1 MNTNNPFNFCI
12 ATMWPGTD
20 QLSVYR
26 IHNRD
31 IHYGSMQEAT
41 ELLKYVRRQNPESEW
56 RIVKIR

>member
-1 MNTNNPFNFCI
+1 
-12 ATMWPGTD
+12 MWPGTD

-31 IHYGSMQEAT
+31 IHYGTMQEAT